1 MSGGSTAI
9 ILAHHALTFN
19 FRSPSASS
27 PNTYPWDSHGIV
39 NILFHLNLLSKQ
51 TSNNQKL

>member
-19 FRSPSASS
+19 FRVPSASS
-27 PNTYPWDSHGIV
+27 PNVIFIKNYLYLKVKGEI
-39 NILFHLNLLSKQ
+39 
-51 TSNNQKL
+51 KLIISIYN